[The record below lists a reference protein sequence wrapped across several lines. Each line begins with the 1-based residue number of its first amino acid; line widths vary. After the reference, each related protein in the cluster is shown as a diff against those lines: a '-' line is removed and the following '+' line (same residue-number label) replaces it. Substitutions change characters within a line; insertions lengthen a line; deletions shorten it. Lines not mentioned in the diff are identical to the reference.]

1 MMAIT
6 ALEDAG
12 QTVAIPGTDSYVG
25 FNYTLGLALDY
36 RYSLHSDPKDLEQA
50 IAAYRLAADTTPW
63 ADRKLFYTSKKP
75 PTASTTWGLP
85 WCSRASGTTGLE
97 QLRGQPANSTARRAV
112 AWVVPMP
119 CGRWLST
126 HYLMGNYDKARVY
139 FRDALRIYQAE
150 ENLKGEATSRAG
162 LGRLMLR
169 LNFVD
174 DAISELNKA
183 CALYRTLGDE
193 TRLKELQE
201 VYTLAQKVKE
211 KQPL

>member
-1 MMAIT
+1 VQQ
-6 ALEDAG
+6 G
-12 QTVAIPGTDSYVG
+12 QWYD
-25 FNYTLGLALDY
+25 GLAQLEASLQTY
-36 RYSLHSDPKDLEQA
+36 RQA
-50 IAAYRLAADTTPW
+50 QHRLGRAD
-63 ADRKLFYTSKKP
+63 A
-75 PTASTTWGLP
+75 
-85 WCSRASGTTGLE
+85 
-97 QLRGQPANSTARRAV
+97 LRQMAQ
-112 AWVVPMP
+112 
-119 CGRWLST
+119 T

-183 CALYRTLGDE
+183 CTLYRELGDE

-201 VYTLAQKVKE
+201 VYTLAQRVKE

>member
-1 MMAIT
+1 MA
-6 ALEDAG
+6 
-12 QTVAIPGTDSYVG
+12 Q
-25 FNYTLGLALDY
+25 
-36 RYSLHSDPKDLEQA
+36 
-50 IAAYRLAADTTPW
+50 
-63 ADRKLFYTSKKP
+63 
-75 PTASTTWGLP
+75 
-85 WCSRASGTTGLE
+85 
-97 QLRGQPANSTARRAV
+97 
-112 AWVVPMP
+112 
-119 CGRWLST
+119 T

-183 CALYRTLGDE
+183 CALYRKLGDE